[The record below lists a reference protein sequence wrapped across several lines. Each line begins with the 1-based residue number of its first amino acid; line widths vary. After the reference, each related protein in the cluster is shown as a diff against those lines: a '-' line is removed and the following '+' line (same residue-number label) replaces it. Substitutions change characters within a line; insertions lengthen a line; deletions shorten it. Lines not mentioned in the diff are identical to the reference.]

1 MRDRASHSWLTAISD
16 FLQRLRAED
25 GNEMCVVADL
35 LAELC
40 AATEAKCCAL
50 LSLQDEHVICIA
62 RSDTGCLPDLSALDG
77 AMLWA
82 GAVPPDGVFPF
93 SIRGIH
99 DAVQPLALV
108 VCKTDLGALADD
120 DAAKVQD
127 VVALLDMTCAR
138 QAEMR
143 RSKVL
148 SSLKDAAV
156 LDNLAVQSW
165 DSGARDLLG
174 AALHKLTE
182 AQALSVDL
190 IDDLLAATPEHL
202 DDVIDSALKRMGQFC
217 GCDRTYVFQESGKDL
232 ISNMYEWCADGI
244 DSMKDLLQ
252 HVPAEMADPW
262 LQGFRTEGHFYIPDI
277 LALPEG
283 SELRQSLQKQ
293 GVKSLLAV
301 PLQHEGRVLGF
312 VGYDAVRQ
320 KRSFLLGEIHL
331 IKSVANVIAT
341 LLTRRKTDLE
351 VEEARRQK
359 EVERE
364 KLRATLSVLPDVLL
378 EFDQDLRVTGFHVN
392 NRMNLPITLDSLVGS
407 PLQAYLP
414 AHVGALAEQIR
425 MELETEELVTGYQCS
440 LEMGGKQYWY
450 SVSAARR
457 PADVEGQSGGYIA
470 VVRDITD
477 WHLQRI
483 EIERLGQIAMNST
496 NLIIITDAQG
506 LVEWVNPAFER
517 RTGYGLHEALG
528 RKPGEFLQSPLTDQ
542 NTVER
547 IRKALAAECAITC
560 EILNRTKSGELY
572 WIEVAIQPIFDESG
586 DLTGFMSVQTD
597 LTEHRIHARNLELAL
612 KAEQAARAQLRSAV
626 SIMKDA
632 FIQYDA
638 DQKMVLCND
647 RYRDLF
653 SELRTVLVP
662 GNSLAEILTTGVERG
677 CFAQD
682 VADPQAWISAQLKG
696 FHLKYTES
704 NVQNRAGRWYRQIQQ
719 PTPDG
724 GRIAIL
730 SDITDLKD
738 AEQRALSDRARAM
751 DASRDGIAL
760 LTNDGIVTYANR
772 AAAEIFLQSAPDLV
786 LGHFWRDMI
795 LSKPGE
801 PLDKVAIPAFA
812 QQGFWKGQALAKRQ
826 DGTLCDVDI
835 SATRSSDG
843 GILCILH
850 DITEK
855 LHIEAEQE
863 RMREELALAR
873 RREEVGQI
881 AAGLT
886 HDFNNLLAAISGAAS
901 LIEETGAGDSKALA
915 ENIGS
920 AVEQASG
927 LVRRMMALGKKK
939 LEKEQI
945 DICVPVRDAVDLVRA
960 GLRLPVQLQL
970 SLPPDPVTCMADQTA
985 VMQTILNLCINAR
998 DAVASQEQQDPPG
1011 LITVCISDPAE
1022 GDARKAFDIGACQ
1035 DGLTYVKITVSDNG
1049 PGMDAATRE
1058 NIFTP
1063 YFSTKGER
1071 GTGLGLPIVVG
1082 AVRDHGGALAV
1093 ETAPGQGTVFTIMW
1107 PLGKPDDLS
1116 VPIAN
1121 KGRLHG
1127 LSFLVVGADTPNLR
1141 ELTGLLENA
1150 GGLGVPCDSAADAEE
1165 FLTAELD
1172 GWDMVLLDGAMGHC
1186 AVDNIIA
1193 AAQRVRADLPVVVLG
1208 ADAADQDEISDA
1220 SLVLDTPRNSS
1231 DIVLDILHLLK
1242 K

>member
-1 MRDRASHSWLTAISD
+1 MSARESHNWLKAISD
-16 FLQRLRAED
+16 FLQLVRAENGD
-25 GNEMCVVADL
+25 DMRSIGEL
-35 LAELC
+35 LAQLGS
-40 AATEAKCCAL
+40 AIDAQCCAL
-50 LSLQDEHVICIA
+50 LSLQDENVICIA
-62 RSDTGCLPDLSALDG
+62 TSEAGCLPDLAGLDG
-77 AMLWA
+77 SMLWA
-82 GAVPPDGVFPF
+82 GAAAPDGIFPF
-93 SIRGIH
+93 SIRGIQ
-99 DAVQPLALV
+99 DAVKPLALV
-108 VCKTDLGALADD
+108 VCKTAPCALDD
-120 DAAKVQD
+120 EDVAKVQD

-165 DSGARDLLG
+165 DTGARDQLG
-174 AALHKLTE
+174 AALHKLTQ
-182 AQALSVDL
+182 AQALSVEL

-202 DDVIDSALKRMGQFC
+202 DSVIDTALMRMGQFC
-217 GCDRTYVFQESGKDL
+217 GCDRTYVFQETGVNL
-232 ISNMYEWCADGI
+232 ISNIYEWCAEGI
-244 DSMKDLLQ
+244 EPVKDLLQ
-252 HVPAEMADPW
+252 DVPAEVADPW
-262 LQGFRTEGHFYIPDI
+262 WQGFRTDGHVYIPDI

-283 SELRQSLQKQ
+283 AALRQTLEEQ
-293 GVKSLLAV
+293 GIKSLLAV
-301 PLQHEGRVLGF
+301 PLQHQGRVVGF

-331 IKSVANVIAT
+331 IKSVANMIAT
-341 LLTRRKTDLE
+341 LLIRRKTDTE

-378 EFDQDLRVTGFHVN
+378 EFDQNLRVTGFHVN

-407 PLQAYLP
+407 PLQAYFP

-425 MELETEELVTGYQCS
+425 KDLETADLATGYQCS

-457 PADVEGQSGGYIA
+457 PPDVKGKNGGYIA
-470 VVRDITD
+470 VVRDITES
-477 WHLQRI
+477 HLQRI

-506 LVEWVNPAFER
+506 LIEWVNPAFER
-517 RTGYGLHEALG
+517 RTGYGLHEILG
-528 RKPGEFLQSPLTDQ
+528 RKPGEFLQSPLTDR
-542 NTVER
+542 NTIAK
-547 IRKALAAECAITC
+547 IRKAIAAECAITC

-572 WIEVAIQPIFDESG
+572 WIEIAIQPIFGESG

-626 SIMKDA
+626 SIMQDA

-653 SELRTVLVP
+653 SELRPVLVP
-662 GNSLAEILTTGVERG
+662 GNSLSEILAAGVECG

-682 VADPQAWISAQLKG
+682 VADPQAWISAQLQG

-760 LTNDGIVTYANR
+760 LTEDGIVTYANG
-772 AAAEIFLQSAPDLV
+772 AAAQIFQQSAPDLV

-795 LSKPGE
+795 QGKPGE

-812 QQGFWKGQALAKRQ
+812 RQGFWKGQALAKRQ
-826 DGTLCDVDI
+826 DGTLCDVEI

-843 GILCILH
+843 GILCILQ

-863 RMREELALAR
+863 RLREELALAR

-901 LIEETGAGDSKALA
+901 LIEETGAGDSRALA

-939 LEKEQI
+939 LEKDLVDLSI
-945 DICVPVRDAVDLVRA
+945 PVRDAVDLVRA
-960 GLRLPVQLQL
+960 GLRPPVQLQL
-970 SLPPDPVTCMADQTA
+970 SLPPRPVMCLADQTA
-985 VMQTILNLCINAR
+985 VMQTVLNLCINAR
-998 DAVASQEQQDPPG
+998 DAVASQDAQDPPG
-1011 LITVCISDPAE
+1011 LITVCISDPE
-1022 GDARKAFDIGACQ
+1022 PGDAGRVFDIGGWQ
-1035 DGLTYVKITVSDNG
+1035 DRLEYVRITVSDNG
-1049 PGMDAATRE
+1049 PGMDAKTRE

-1093 ETAPGQGTVFTIMW
+1093 ETAPGQGTVFTILW
-1107 PLGKPDDLS
+1107 PLAKPDDLRE
-1116 VPIAN
+1116 PIA
-1121 KGRLHG
+1121 KRGHLHG
-1127 LSFLVVGADTPNLR
+1127 FSFLVVGTDPPNLR
-1141 ELTGLLENA
+1141 ELTGLLERA
-1150 GGLGVPCDSAADAEE
+1150 GGLAVPCDRAEDAEE

-1172 GWDMVLLDGAMGHC
+1172 GWDMVLLDSAMGHC
-1186 AVDNIIA
+1186 AMDKVIA
-1193 AAQRVRADLPVVVLG
+1193 VARRVRADLPVVVLR
-1208 ADAADQDEISDA
+1208 AHPEAADEISNA
-1220 SLVLDTPRNSS
+1220 SLVLDMPRNKSE
-1231 DIVLDILHLLK
+1231 ITLDILHLLK